1 MMKSKVPM
9 FSAEE
14 YDDWKIWMQAHLST
28 MNDEMWSIIDEGLIV
43 IQKTNTFN
51 NQTESVSSEKSEN
64 VVYNIV

>member
-14 YDDWKIWMQAHLST
+14 YDDWKIWMQAHLSA